1 MSIHMNPLQRRAQ
14 ILDKALELSKQRGYL
29 AITRDLVATACEV
42 SPALVSHYFAGMD
55 GLRSEIMRAA
65 VKRECLPVIAQGTL
79 NRHPVA
85 MRSPRKLRDKAL
97 AAWNA

>member
-1 MSIHMNPLQRRAQ
+1 MKPDARRAQ
-14 ILDKALELSKQRGYL
+14 ILEKALDLSKQRGYL
-29 AITRDLVATACEV
+29 AITRHLVADAAEV

-55 GLRSEIMRAA
+55 GLRSEIMRRA
-65 VKRECLPVIAQGTL
+65 VKLECLPVIAQGTL

-85 MRSPRKLRDKAL
+85 MRASRALRDKAL